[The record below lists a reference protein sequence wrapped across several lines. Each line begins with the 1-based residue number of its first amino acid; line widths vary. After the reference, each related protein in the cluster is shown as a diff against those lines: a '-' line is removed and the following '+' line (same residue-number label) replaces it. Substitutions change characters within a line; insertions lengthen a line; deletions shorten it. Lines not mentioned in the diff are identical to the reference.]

1 MFLILNMKCNW
12 WGKRIL
18 KILFDDDEIFVD
30 MFKKEIIVNVVL
42 KNIIVVKE
50 ILKYCII
57 LF

>member
-1 MFLILNMKCNW
+1 M
-12 WGKRIL
+12 GK
-18 KILFDDDEIFVD
+18 KNFEDFVDDDEIFVD

>member
-1 MFLILNMKCNW
+1 MKCNW

-30 MFKKEIIVNVVL
+30 MFKKEIIVNVLL

-50 ILKYCII
+50 ILKY
-57 LF
+57 

>member
-1 MFLILNMKCNW
+1 M
-12 WGKRIL
+12 GK
-18 KILFDDDEIFVD
+18 KNFEDDDEIFVD
-30 MFKKEIIVNVVL
+30 MFKKEIIVNVIL